1 MKRREIGLILIALAI
16 VLMLLIAFIPMSA
29 SAPVWGVWFVG
40 LLSLCGGF
48 ALTLKDD

>member
-1 MKRREIGLILIALAI
+1 MKRKEIGLILMALAI
-16 VLMLLIAFIPMSA
+16 VLMLLIAFVPMVS

>member
-1 MKRREIGLILIALAI
+1 MKRREIGLILMALAI
-16 VLMLLIAFIPMSA
+16 ILMLLIAFVPMVS